1 MQKIPKG
8 KHEDKISI
16 VDYEEMISMVNM
28 MIRCQWLCKKKG
40 F

>member
-16 VDYEEMISMVNM
+16 VKYEEMIFFVNM

>member
-16 VDYEEMISMVNM
+16 VDYEEMIFMENM
-28 MIRCQWLCKKKG
+28 MINGYVRRKDFKS
-40 F
+40 

>member
-16 VDYEEMISMVNM
+16 VDYEEMIFMVNM
-28 MIRCQWLCKKKG
+28 MINGYVRRKDFKS
-40 F
+40 